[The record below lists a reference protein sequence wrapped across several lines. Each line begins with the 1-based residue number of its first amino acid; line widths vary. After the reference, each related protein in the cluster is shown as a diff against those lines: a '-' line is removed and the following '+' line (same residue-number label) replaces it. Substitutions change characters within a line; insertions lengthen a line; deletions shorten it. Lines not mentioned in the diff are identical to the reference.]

1 MGKAGSSDTISPAPG
16 PPLAAILL
24 LSGSA
29 LGYEVLLV
37 RLLSIAEWHHVVSMV
52 ISLALLGY
60 AVSGSVIAISQA
72 WLAQRYA
79 ATFTLSALLFAV
91 SAPLCYLLA
100 SALPFNALEILW
112 DPWQWVW
119 LALVYLVLSVPFFFA
134 ATCIALTL
142 TVHSAL
148 VGRVY
153 AADLLGAG
161 LGAVAVLIGLSI
173 MDPEQGLL
181 TVTLVGLIA
190 AILGTVEGAPGRVW
204 GWRLAITLTAL
215 ASLLVPTET
224 LTPRISP
231 YKGLAQALQIQGAEL
246 VAKRSGPH
254 ALIAVVANEA
264 VPLRRAPGLSLHSPY
279 LPPDQLAIFEDGEGP
294 TALNRFTGDY
304 AVARYL
310 DWTPAALAYRLQPA
324 PGRVL
329 ILGQDMP
336 GALLLAGLHGAGQID
351 ALATDPEL
359 IKLLERDLAD
369 YDGWRHQDPR
379 VALHHATAR
388 GFLARATGHYDL
400 IRLDLGGPG
409 EGGAGA
415 LREDYAATVEGIR
428 AMWELLSRDG
438 LIAIGSDLEIPPRL
452 PLKLLATAT
461 RSLQDTG
468 VRDPGSHM
476 VLIRGWE
483 SAELILSPGML
494 GPDRI
499 AALREFARSRG
510 FDLAW
515 YPGITPGE
523 ANRYQ
528 LLAQPWLYQGTSA
541 LLGPDR
547 DAYLRQYK
555 FDLEPATDDRPYV
568 FNSFRW
574 AALPELLALRGQGGI
589 GLLEMGYPLLV
600 ATLLQAIVLSVLLIL
615 APLAG
620 LRSRG
625 ASRRVTGGRWRILVY
640 FLSIGLAFMFIE
652 IAFIQ
657 RFVLYL
663 GDPVWATA
671 IVVSAFLVFAGLGSL
686 GSARWRATG
695 RLRTRRR
702 LALAAVLGI
711 VLVAGA
717 YLLTLPLVGAEVARL
732 ALMLRLAL
740 AYLLLAPL
748 AFLMGMPFPLG
759 LASTAEWRIDLV
771 PWAWAINGCASVI
784 GALLASLVAVGH
796 GFASVVLFAGFLYLV
811 AALAFPAPLRKPAG
825 SSGGADLGSKAQ

>member
-1 MGKAGSSDTISPAPG
+1 MGGAGGADTISPAPG

-24 LSGSA
+24 VSGSA

-60 AVSGSVIAISQA
+60 AVSGSVIAISRD
-72 WLAQRYA
+72 WLTRRYA
-79 ATFTLSALLFAV
+79 AAFTLSAWLFAV

-100 SALPFNALEILW
+100 RALPFNALEILW

-119 LALVYLVLSVPFFFA
+119 LALLYLVLSVPFFFA

-142 TVHSAL
+142 TVHSGL

-161 LGAVAVLIGLSI
+161 LGAVAVLIALSI
-173 MDPEQGLL
+173 MHPEQGLL
-181 TVTLVGLIA
+181 AVPLVGLIA
-190 AILGTVEGAPGRVW
+190 AILATVEGPPGRVW
-204 GWRLAITLTAL
+204 GWRLGIALTAL
-215 ASLLVPTET
+215 ALLFVPTEA

-231 YKGLAQALQIQGAEL
+231 YKGLSQALQIQGAQL
-246 VAKRSGPH
+246 VAERSGPH
-254 ALIAVVANEA
+254 ALIAVVANEQ

-294 TALNRFTGDY
+294 IALDRFTGDY

-329 ILGQDMP
+329 VLGREMP
-336 GALLLAGLHGAGQID
+336 AGLLLAGLHGATQID
-351 ALATDPEL
+351 ALAVDPEL
-359 IKLLERDLAD
+359 IALLEHDLAD
-369 YDGWRHQDPR
+369 YDGWRFQDPR
-379 VALHHATAR
+379 VDLHHATAR
-388 GFLARATGHYDL
+388 GFLARTKGRFGL
-400 IRLDLGGPG
+400 IRLNLGGPG

-415 LREDYAATVEGIR
+415 LREHYAGTVEGIR
-428 AMWELLSRDG
+428 AMWDHLSRDG
-438 LIAIGSDLEIPPRL
+438 LIAIGCDLEIPPRL

-461 RSLQDTG
+461 RALRDAG
-468 VRDPGSHM
+468 VQDPGAHM
-476 VLIRGWE
+476 ALIRGWE
-483 SAELILSPGML
+483 SAELILSAKAL
-494 GPDRI
+494 GPERI
-499 AALREFARSRG
+499 AALRGFARSRG

-515 YPGITPGE
+515 YPGIAPGE
-523 ANRYQ
+523 ANHYQ
-528 LLAQPWLYQGTSA
+528 RLAQPWLYEGASA

-547 DAYLRQYK
+547 DSYLKQYK

-568 FNSFRW
+568 FNYFRW
-574 AALPELLALRGQGGI
+574 VALPELLGLRGQGGL
-589 GLLEMGYPLLV
+589 GLLETGYPLLV
-600 ATLLQAIVLSVLLIL
+600 ATLLQAILLSLLLIL

-620 LRSRG
+620 LRARG
-625 ASRRVTGGRWRILVY
+625 AARQVTHGRWRVLVY

-671 IVVSAFLVFAGLGSL
+671 VAVSGFLVFAGLGSL
-686 GSARWRATG
+686 SSARWGSTG
-695 RLRTRRR
+695 RLGGRRG
-702 LALAAVLGI
+702 LAFAAVLGI
-711 VLVAGA
+711 VLVAGT
-717 YLLTLPLVGAEVARL
+717 YLLLLPLLGAEVAEL
-732 ALMLRLAL
+732 AVIPRLAL

-759 LASTAEWRIDLV
+759 LGSTAEWRIDLV
-771 PWAWAINGCASVI
+771 PWAWAINGCASVT
-784 GALLASLVAVGH
+784 GALLANLVAVGH
-796 GFASVVLFAGFLYLV
+796 GFSTVVLIAGSLYLAAV
-811 AALAFPAPLRKPAG
+811 AAFPAPSGRLAG
-825 SSGGADLGSKAQ
+825 PSSVSGGGAQ